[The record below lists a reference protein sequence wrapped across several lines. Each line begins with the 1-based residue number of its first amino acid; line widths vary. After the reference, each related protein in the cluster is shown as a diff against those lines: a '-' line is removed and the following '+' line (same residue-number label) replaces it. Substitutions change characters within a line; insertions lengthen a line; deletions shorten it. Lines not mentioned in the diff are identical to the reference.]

1 MKYNEKLIIY
11 KQYLSDINN
20 ISFTQREIDVIAC
33 IIHNRGEKKIA
44 ILLKISPRT
53 VSAHVHNIMLKIGTN
68 SREGIIDFIEQT
80 AKSTTIREY
89 YLHLLVRNCIDKCL
103 NHIAS
108 TLNKN
113 GSYYHLYHQDL
124 ESQEKEKLQQI
135 AADLKIAN
143 IELSTNNEEI
153 SIPTLIVLNENLD
166 IDFEQKE
173 YIFLLLNNKID
184 IHKNNQNYLDFSE
197 NVNYYDSLFD
207 LLKQL
212 ISNPKLGEVIS
223 SAKKEFSSINM
234 SWNLSANQNEQSSS
248 KLENSVS
255 KSYILL
261 FIIISVLLSIGTLI
275 FKNYSKLFKINI
287 SNSIINN
294 DLLVP
299 QDYKLLERTNIEQK
313 LEQKLSKNTGIQS
326 VALVGI
332 GGSGKT
338 TIARQYAR
346 NSDASL
352 IWEINAENKE
362 TIISSMQQLA
372 QEAAKNSKDQD
383 ELEQIKTI
391 RDVSEKE
398 RRLWLFLSKS
408 IRKYNGWLLIY
419 DNVRNFQEV
428 IKYFPHDENIWGNGK
443 VIITTSNANIT
454 HSDYISDKNVIYVND
469 LSNPEKLRLFAKI
482 ISGNDQL
489 SETQKKDYESCLK
502 NIPSFPLDIS
512 IAAHYIKE
520 TKISCEK
527 YLQYTQTPNPSFIFA
542 QKNILQDVGEYTK
555 TRYDIITLSLDH
567 LIKISPDF
575 KDLLF
580 IISISNSQ
588 NIPKELLS
596 LFKDEVIVDSFLREL
611 KKFSLITQETNEHSA
626 STFSIHRNTQSAIR
640 TYFAP
645 LLKHSNDQ
653 QYLYNISTTI
663 EDYIHNQI
671 KNDNLGK
678 IQLLTLHVE
687 SIISQDN
694 LFSELDRENLRYN
707 LGICYFHLSNYAKA
721 KVLLEQSLTTYEKY
735 YGENHI
741 RTAKTIARLASVHR
755 NMGNYEKSKDM
766 FEKAIVIYKKY
777 YGDWHTETAWI
788 YVYLGSVYRHY
799 GDYSKSIKLLQNGFD
814 IYKDHYTKEHI
825 ETAKASAYLAIVYKD
840 LGNYQEARTLLE
852 EALKYYTAFYGNKH
866 TKTAWLSVNL
876 ACVYRNLG
884 NGDQAIKLLEIAAKI
899 YEQNTPKNCLENAWT
914 LGHIGATYIDLDKLE
929 KADYTLNK
937 SLEIYTKLVD
947 GDNMAIGW
955 IYYHLGRLY
964 IKKDQLDK
972 ARNMLNKSLDIHKKN
987 YGANNLKTQKVINTI
1002 SSIKLQHDNS
1012 G

>member
-1 MKYNEKLIIY
+1 MRYNEKLNVHSE
-11 KQYLSDINN
+11 YLSSINN
-20 ISFTQREIDVIAC
+20 ISFTQREIDIIAC
-33 IIHNRGEKKIA
+33 IINNRGEKKIA
-44 ILLKISPRT
+44 TLLKISPRT

-80 AKSTTIREY
+80 GKSTIIREY
-89 YLHLLVRNCIDKCL
+89 YLHILVRNCINKHL
-103 NHIAS
+103 NFIAS

-113 GSYYHLYHQDL
+113 GSYYQLYHQHL
-124 ESQEKEKLQQI
+124 ENEEKEKLQQVE
-135 AADLKIAN
+135 ADLKIAN
-143 IELSTNNEEI
+143 VKLYTNNEEL
-153 SIPTLIVLNENLD
+153 SKPTFVVLNENLS
-166 IDFEQKE
+166 IDLEQKK
-173 YIFLLLNNKID
+173 YIFLLLDNKINTCKYD
-184 IHKNNQNYLDFSE
+184 DQNYLDFSE
-197 NVNYYDSLFD
+197 NVNYYNSLFD
-207 LLKQL
+207 LLKQF
-212 ISNPKLGEVIS
+212 ISNPKLSAVIS
-223 SAKKEFSSINM
+223 DAKKELSSINA
-234 SWNLSANQNEQSSS
+234 SWHPNIKQNEQSDS
-248 KLENSVS
+248 KLENSTGRN
-255 KSYILL
+255 YILL
-261 FIIISVLLSIGTLI
+261 FIIISVLLSVGILSLN
-275 FKNYSKLFKINI
+275 NYSELFKLNI
-287 SNSIINN
+287 GNSIVNN
-294 DLLVP
+294 DMLVP
-299 QDYKLLERTNIEQK
+299 QDNKLLERKDIEQE
-313 LEQKLSKNTGIQS
+313 LEKKLSKNTGIQS

-346 NSDASL
+346 NSGASL
-352 IWEINAENKE
+352 IWEINAESKD

-372 QEAAKNSKDQD
+372 HEAAKNSADQD

-391 RDVSEKE
+391 RNVLEKE

-469 LSNPEKLRLFAKI
+469 LSSLEKSRLFINI
-482 ISGNDQL
+482 ISGNNQL
-489 SETQKKDYESCLK
+489 SENSKKDYENCLK

-588 NIPKELLS
+588 NIPKELLA

-611 KKFSLITQETNEHSA
+611 KKFSLVTQETNENST
-626 STFSIHRNTQSAIR
+626 STFSIHRNTQQAIQ
-640 TYFAP
+640 TYFTT
-645 LLKHSNDQ
+645 LMKHSNDQ
-653 QYLYNISTTI
+653 QYLHNISTML

-678 IQLLTLHVE
+678 IQLLTLHIE
-687 SIISQDN
+687 AIISHDN
-694 LFSELDRENLRYN
+694 LFTELDIENLRYN
-707 LGICYFHLSNYAKA
+707 LGSCYFHLSNYAKA
-721 KVLLEQSLTTYEKY
+721 KDLLEQSLTAYEKY

-741 RTAKTIARLASVHR
+741 RTAKTIARLAAVHR
-755 NMGNYEKSKDM
+755 NTGSYQKSKDM
-766 FEKAIVIYKKY
+766 FEKAIIVYKKY
-777 YGDWHTETAWI
+777 YGDWHPETAWI

-799 GDYSKSIKLLQNGFD
+799 GDYDKSIKLLQNGFD
-814 IYKDHYTKEHI
+814 IYESHYTKKHI
-825 ETAKASAYLAIVYKD
+825 ETARASAYLAIVYKD
-840 LGNYQEARTLLE
+840 LGHYQEAKTLLE

-884 NGDQAIKLLEIAAKI
+884 NSDQAIKLLELAAKM

-914 LGHIGATYIDLDKLE
+914 LGHIGATYIDLDNLE
-929 KADYTLNK
+929 KAEHALNK
-937 SLEIYTKLVD
+937 SLEMYAKLVD
-947 GDNMAIGW
+947 KDNMALGW

-964 IKKDQLDK
+964 IKQGQMDK
-972 ARNMLNKSLDIHKKN
+972 ALNMLNKSLDTHTKN
-987 YGANNLKTQKVINTI
+987 YGTNNLKTQKVVNTI
-1002 SSIKLQHDNS
+1002 SSMKL
-1012 G
+1012 

>member
-1 MKYNEKLIIY
+1 MGYNEKLNVY
-11 KQYLSDINN
+11 SEYLSAINN
-20 ISFTQREIDVIAC
+20 ISFTQREVDVIAC
-33 IIHNRGEKKIA
+33 IINNRGEKKIA
-44 ILLKISPRT
+44 TLLKISPRT

-80 AKSTTIREY
+80 GKSTIIREY
-89 YLHLLVRNCIDKCL
+89 YLHLLVRNCINKHL
-103 NHIAS
+103 SFIAS

-113 GSYYHLYHQDL
+113 GSYYQLYYQHL
-124 ESQEKEKLQQI
+124 ENEEKEKLQQI
-135 AADLKIAN
+135 EADLKIAN
-143 IELSTNNEEI
+143 VKLYTNNEEI
-153 SIPTLIVLNENLD
+153 SVPTLIVLNENLS
-166 IDFEQKE
+166 IDFEQKK
-173 YIFLLLNNKID
+173 YTFLLLNNKINIRKYD
-184 IHKNNQNYLDFSE
+184 DQNYLDFSE
-197 NVNYYDSLFD
+197 NVNYYNSLFD
-207 LLKQL
+207 LLKLL
-212 ISNPKLGEVIS
+212 ISNPKLEEAIS
-223 SAKKEFSSINM
+223 DAKKELSSINA
-234 SWNLSANQNEQSSS
+234 SWHLNINQNEQSDS
-248 KLENSVS
+248 KLKNSTGRN
-255 KSYILL
+255 YILL
-261 FIIISVLLSIGTLI
+261 FIIISVLLSIGILI
-275 FKNYSKLFKINI
+275 LKNYSELFKLNI
-287 SNSIINN
+287 SNSIVNN
-294 DLLVP
+294 DMLVP
-299 QDYKLLERTNIEQK
+299 QDNKLLERRDIEQE
-313 LEQKLSKNTGIQS
+313 LEKKLSKNTGIQS

-346 NSDASL
+346 NSGASL
-352 IWEINAENKE
+352 IWEINAESKD

-372 QEAAKNSKDQD
+372 HEAAKNSADHD

-391 RDVSEKE
+391 RNVSEKE

-469 LSNPEKLRLFAKI
+469 LNNIEKLRLFTNI
-482 ISGNDQL
+482 ISGNNQP
-489 SETQKKDYESCLK
+489 SEGLKKDYENCLK

-611 KKFSLITQETNEHSA
+611 KKFSLVTQETNENST
-626 STFSIHRNTQSAIR
+626 STFSIHRNTQQAIQ
-640 TYFAP
+640 TYFTT
-645 LLKHSNDQ
+645 LMKHSNDQ
-653 QYLYNISTTI
+653 QYLHNISTML

-678 IQLLTLHVE
+678 IQLLTLHIE
-687 SIISQDN
+687 AIISQDN
-694 LFSELDRENLRYN
+694 LFSELDIENLRYN
-707 LGICYFHLSNYAKA
+707 LGICYFHLSNYDKA
-721 KVLLEQSLTTYEKY
+721 KDLLEQNLTAYEKY

-741 RTAKTIARLASVHR
+741 RTAKTIARLAAVHR
-755 NMGNYEKSKDM
+755 NTGNYQKSKDM
-766 FEKAIVIYKKY
+766 FEKAIIVYKKY
-777 YGDWHTETAWI
+777 YGDWHPETAWI

-799 GDYSKSIKLLQNGFD
+799 GDYDKSIKLLQNGFD
-814 IYKDHYTKEHI
+814 IYESHYTKKHI
-825 ETAKASAYLAIVYKD
+825 ETARASAYLAIVYKD
-840 LGNYQEARTLLE
+840 LGNYQEAKTLLE

-884 NGDQAIKLLEIAAKI
+884 NSDQAIKLLEVAAKI

-914 LGHIGATYIDLDKLE
+914 LGHIGATYIDLDNLE
-929 KADYTLNK
+929 KAEHALNK
-937 SLEIYTKLVD
+937 SLEMYAKLVD
-947 GDNMAIGW
+947 KDNMALGW

-964 IKKDQLDK
+964 IKQGQMDK
-972 ARNMLNKSLDIHKKN
+972 ARNMLNKSLDTHTKN
-987 YGANNLKTQKVINTI
+987 YGANNLKTQKVVNTI
-1002 SSIKLQHDNS
+1002 SSMKL
-1012 G
+1012 